1 MDLHS
6 NLELFGHN
14 LYSEDEEANSKAWIT
29 FKVRGQKGERAT
41 LKPMYTIDETLSIRS
56 DSDKFEVKNVKS
68 KSLTVQVKNQ
78 DLLFKVVAP
87 FLTFHSIH
95 SKNINSLDVSSG
107 GLGVSAG
114 DDGLLVWETNTGLI
128 RRKLE
133 GHVGEIYSVRLFPSG
148 IVVLSC
154 GADMRIKIWS
164 AETGSC
170 PVTLTGHTSAVTQ
183 TAILDRGRN
192 IVSCSKDGKIRIWS
206 CGQGQTIEPVI
217 EANDVINC
225 IDVQETNLD
234 IVNRDEPE
242 DPELEC
248 GTLGKIAV
256 IGGESGSVQLL
267 DLRNRSVIKSVNLN
281 SAVNAVKFLNDENTI
296 AVGTQDGKLTLL
308 RIPDLMILTEKHDSD
323 SSLECLL
330 PLRNGVLCG
339 KYDGACV
346 WYSIDNNGHAFG
358 QDLLILS
365 GADVD
370 PIHDMAQD
378 EDYVYTAAR
387 DGCIRKYRKSDM
399 F

>member
-1 MDLHS
+1 M
-6 NLELFGHN
+6 
-14 LYSEDEEANSKAWIT
+14 
-29 FKVRGQKGERAT
+29 
-41 LKPMYTIDETLSIRS
+41 KPMYTIDETFAIRA
-56 DSDKFEVKNVKS
+56 DSDKFDIKHVKA
-68 KSLTVQVKNQ
+68 KSLTVKMKHH

-87 FLTFHSIH
+87 SETFNSIH
-95 SKNINSLDVSSG
+95 TKNINSMDVSSG

-114 DDGLLVWETNTGLI
+114 DDGFLVWETNTGLI

-133 GHVGEIYSVRLFPSG
+133 GHIGDVYSAQLFPSG

-164 AETGSC
+164 AEDGSC
-170 PVTLTGHTSAVTQ
+170 PVSLTGHSAAITQ

-192 IVSCSKDGKIRIWS
+192 IVSCSKDGKVRIWS
-206 CGQGQTIEPVI
+206 CSQAKTIEPI
-217 EANDVINC
+217 IDANDVINC

-234 IVNRDEPE
+234 IVNRDDPE
-242 DPELEC
+242 DPEVEC
-248 GTLGKIAV
+248 GTVGKIAV
-256 IGGESGSVQLL
+256 IGGESGSVQLV
-267 DLRNRSVIKSVNLN
+267 DLRNRSVIKSTNVN

-296 AVGTQDGKLTLL
+296 AVGTEDGKLTVL
-308 RIPDLMILTEKHDSD
+308 RIPDLKILAEKHDSD

-330 PLRNGVLCG
+330 PLRNGILCG

-346 WYSIDNNGHAFG
+346 WYSLENDGASFAS
-358 QDLLILS
+358 QDPILILS

-378 EDYVYTAAR
+378 DDFVYTAAR
-387 DGCIRKYRKSDM
+387 DGCIRKYKKSSM